1 MTIDGLTMNESTG
14 DPGPNLFG
22 GSYLLNLFQFLK
34 ILSNISGGF
43 PYY

>member
-1 MTIDGLTMNESTG
+1 MTIDELTMNESTG

-34 ILSNISGGF
+34 ILSNILGGF

>member
-14 DPGPNLFG
+14 DPGPIL
-22 GSYLLNLFQFLK
+22 YLLNLFQFLK
-34 ILSNISGGF
+34 ILSNILGGF